1 LAVNVPA
8 SHHIVSGDVLK
19 LKYKKS
25 QALLHDQEIYNFLF
39 GQSELLDFVGL
50 NERTDF
56 RSSGIDLEKSEN
68 NYHFLVKIEL
78 AQDYL
83 FFERS
88 NYNILMFLGDT
99 GALYGVLIQI
109 GFSCLTVTRV
119 LTMYLD
125 GFVIKEV
132 FGHQTSGLQK
142 YPDSL
147 FQLAWLNFSCRRDK
161 LRRFA
166 KMKKVATRRIN
177 RHLDL
182 VLFLKKM
189 LLLDA
194 ILEAITSSKHRNLA
208 R

>member
-1 LAVNVPA
+1 M
-8 SHHIVSGDVLK
+8 
-19 LKYKKS
+19 
-25 QALLHDQEIYNFLF
+25 LHDEQIYNFIF
-39 GQSELLDFVGL
+39 GQSEQLDFVGQI
-50 NERTDF
+50 ERTDF
-56 RSSGIDLEKSEN
+56 RSSGIDLEKREN
-68 NYHFLVKIEL
+68 DFHFLAKIEL

-88 NYNILMFLGDT
+88 DYNILMFLGDT

-109 GFSCLTVTRV
+109 GFSCLNITRILNV
-119 LTMYLD
+119 YLD
-125 GFVIKEV
+125 GFVIKQV
-132 FGHQTSGLQK
+132 FGNQTAGLQK

-147 FQLAWLNFSCRRDK
+147 TQLAWLNLGCRRDK

-166 KMKKVATRRIN
+166 KMKTVADRRIN

-189 LLLDA
+189 ILLEA
-194 ILEAITSSKHRNLA
+194 VLEAITSSKQRNLA